1 VVLLAVVVVGD
12 VGSYRTATGTTK
24 SVALALEVQDL
35 VEELQHERGLTTGFL
50 GGDAWY
56 ETELP
61 PARETVDAERTVL
74 QGLASG
80 SATGTAAV
88 RDALAQLDGIAGV
101 RKQVNGKKMT
111 RAAAYRY
118 FTARIAAFTD
128 IDLGLDRSPDPTLRR
143 AVNVLDALSEIKETT
158 AQERALLNGVFSA
171 GGFQGTEYVQYV
183 GVHAAQQAAL
193 DRYQRF
199 ATGLH
204 AYLLNQ
210 TLDTGAAR
218 EAASFE
224 QRALA
229 AGDGRSLVV
238 DPQSWWSAHTT
249 VLDDMRTLQESVG
262 GYISRRAASLQGQAS
277 MRLLGLLA
285 LTLLCVTGAIILVV
299 AAIRSITRPL
309 AVLATE
315 ADALASRRLP
325 EAMARVQGAQEAE
338 IPRPPEPVVVP
349 ARSSAEI
356 HSVAEALERV
366 QDTAYTIATEQA
378 MLRRSTTESL
388 ANLGRRNQNLLRRQL
403 GFITQL
409 EREETDP
416 NGLANLFELDH
427 LATRMRR
434 NAESLLVLVG
444 EATPRTWSAP
454 LPIADVLRAAVS
466 EVEEYRRVSLRRVDE
481 AFVGGQ
487 FVAGIAHMLAELV
500 ENGLAFSPPDV
511 DVEIQG
517 RLLPGRYLIAITDQG
532 VGMDEGE
539 LIRANSRLRGEGSF
553 FASPARY
560 LGHYVVGHLA
570 RQMNVEVQI
579 TPSPVTGVTAR
590 VILPSTVL
598 AAAPALN
605 PPTPNAASGNGSG
618 NGRANANGTAS
629 GTASVPHAAADT
641 PPATHRQDGTPRP
654 ARPSYDA
661 PVFPTPPAEQ
671 PAPETP
677 AQEAPAYGQ
686 PAYRRPAY
694 EPPAFPPPVVE
705 PWVESTP
712 RVEPTPPR
720 VEPVVEPMPAE
731 PRLEPRRAID
741 AAAAAQRAE
750 QSEWADTWNSGES
763 LRRRGVG
770 VGVVEYMTVG
780 PPGGTFGGGDDRE
793 RTPNGLLKRV
803 PRSRAQTV
811 PSLRTPTGATP
822 TVTPPPTE
830 TGPADGYSYEAT
842 PAEISARLASLRAG
856 VARHEKDSA
865 ERGSRAR

>member
-1 VVLLAVVVVGD
+1 VLLGVVVAGD
-12 VGSYRTATGTTK
+12 VGDYQTATQTTR

-35 VEELQHERGLTTGFL
+35 VEELQHERGLTSGLL

-56 ETELP
+56 ESLLP
-61 PARETVDAERTVL
+61 PARVTVDTERQILADLAAGPAPGAAE
-74 QGLASG
+74 
-80 SATGTAAV
+80 V
-88 RDALAQLDGIAGV
+88 RAALAGLESLAPTRSQIDA
-101 RKQVNGKKMT
+101 KKLT
-111 RAAAYRY
+111 RTAAYRY
-118 FTARIAAFTD
+118 YTARIAAFAD
-128 IDLGLDRSPDPTLRR
+128 IDLGLDRSPDPALRR
-143 AVNVLDALSEIKETT
+143 AVNALDAVSAIKETT

-171 GGFQGTEYVQYV
+171 GGFEDKEFLQYA

-193 DRYQRF
+193 DRYHRLS
-199 ATGLH
+199 TDLH
-204 AYLLNQ
+204 SYLMNAA
-210 TLDTGAAR
+210 LDTGAAR
-218 EAASFE
+218 EAAAFE
-224 QRALA
+224 DRALA
-229 AGDGRSLVV
+229 AGDGRRLVV

-249 VLDDMRTLQESVG
+249 LLDDMREVQESVG
-262 GYISRRAASLQGQAS
+262 GYISDRAAGLQRQAS
-277 MRLLGLLA
+277 WRLLALLA
-285 LTLLCVTGAIILVV
+285 LTALCVAGAIVLVI

-309 AVLATE
+309 AALATE
-315 ADALASRRLP
+315 ADELASRRLP
-325 EAMARVQGAQEAE
+325 EAMARVQAAQEAE
-338 IPRPPEPVVVP
+338 IPRPPEPVTVP

-356 HSVAEALERV
+356 HSVADALDRV
-366 QDTAYTIATEQA
+366 QETAYSLATEQA

-416 NGLANLFELDH
+416 SGLANLFELDH

-466 EVEEYRRVSLRRVDE
+466 EVEEYRRVTLRRVDE
-481 AFVGGQ
+481 AYVGGQ
-487 FVAGIAHMLAELV
+487 FVAGIAHMIAELV

-517 RLLPGRYLIAITDQG
+517 RVLPGRYLIAITDQG

-570 RQMNVEVQI
+570 RHMHIDVQL
-579 TPSPVTGVTAR
+579 TPSPVTGITAR
-590 VILPSTVL
+590 VMLPASVL

-605 PPTPNAASGNGSG
+605 PPPSSASAAPAAASPVGE
-618 NGRANANGTAS
+618 RRDEP
-629 GTASVPHAAADT
+629 VPHATQAAAAATASAAPTMDPPMFPPIIDEPAYN
-641 PPATHRQDGTPRP
+641 PPAYSTPAFESP
-654 ARPSYDA
+654 AYSA
-661 PVFPTPPAEQ
+661 PAF
-671 PAPETP
+671 ETP
-677 AQEAPAYGQ
+677 AFETRAV
-686 PAYRRPAY
+686 
-694 EPPAFPPPVVE
+694 EEPAFETPTYAPPTYTPPFFQPPVVE
-705 PWVESTP
+705 P
-712 RVEPTPPR
+712 RVEPAPTGQGPMMPP
-720 VEPVVEPMPAE
+720 V
-731 PRLEPRRAID
+731 RAID
-741 AAAAAQRAE
+741 GG
-750 QSEWADTWNSGES
+750 DS

-780 PPGGTFGGGDDRE
+780 PPAGAFGKRDEGAE

-811 PSLRTPTGATP
+811 PSLRTQTE
-822 TVTPPPTE
+822 PPPE
-830 TGPADGYSYEAT
+830 PPAEAAPDENRYSYEAT

-856 VARHEKDSA
+856 VARHEKDIA